1 MTKNQLCH
9 NLNVMLLLKIYDNCT
24 KLKIM
29 MKKYLLTTMVLLAG
43 LMNAQV
49 SLIIEQP
56 SNLAGPLNFTYA
68 DNWGANWLTTTI
80 TSEVV
85 FGKDATAGDSLGCFL
100 YVNDAEVNGKIA
112 IVYRGDCE
120 FSAKALRAQDAGAI
134 ALIVINNI
142 PGNPIAMGGGAAAAQ
157 ITIPVA
163 MISQEDGAALRN
175 IILGGQLVVFLGNKT
190 GLFANDLSISKADVV
205 TANSFTTPISLIQNQ
220 GEFQIPLGSWVFNRG
235 NQAQDNVR
243 LSAEIKKGNDVLYN
257 NISDNGISI
266 APGDSLYV
274 TLPVYNPSTI
284 EQGFY
289 TITYVASAESADDF
303 AGDNQVIRNFH
314 ISTNTYSKN
323 RIDENGVPLETS
335 GLRPADGAEYTWCI
349 SLQSSSANGLK
360 ARGMTFST
368 VTTTDVSLI
377 GKTVRLQLIK
387 WDDDISSAFTFNVL
401 EDLTE
406 AFYDYSED
414 SQGEFV
420 TVDFDSE
427 IALENDQK
435 YLACA
440 SVFDEDVFIS
450 IDNELDYRGNDGF
463 YTLPPFPLRSS
474 AWFAGGFG
482 LENVPALILNISNA
496 TSIADVNNAKKIN
509 IYPNPSQGLINI
521 PLKGFATGQVAVEV
535 FNTQGQLVM
544 REQAQ
549 MNNQT
554 LQFDA
559 SHLSNGLYQF
569 ALTFSDGS
577 RSALPVLISK

>member
-1 MTKNQLCH
+1 
-9 NLNVMLLLKIYDNCT
+9 MLMIALSGIL
-24 KLKIM
+24 
-29 MKKYLLTTMVLLAG
+29 
-43 LMNAQV
+43 NAQI
-49 SLIIEQP
+49 SLIIDQP

-85 FGKDATAGDSLGCFL
+85 FGKDASAQDSLGCLL
-100 YVNDAEVNGKIA
+100 YVNGAEVNGKIA

-120 FSAKALRAQDAGAI
+120 FSAKALRAQDAGAL

-142 PGNPIAMGGGAAAAQ
+142 PGNPIAMGGGAAASQ

-175 IILGGQLVVFLGNKT
+175 IILGGELVVFLGNKT

-205 TANSFTTPISLIQNQ
+205 TANSFTTPSSLIQIP
-220 GEFQIPLGSWVFNRG
+220 GEFQIPVGSWVFNRG

-243 LSAEIKKGNDVLYN
+243 LSAEIAKGADVLYT
-257 NISDNGISI
+257 NISDNGVSI
-266 APGDSLYV
+266 APGDSLYI
-274 TLPVYNPSTI
+274 TLPVFNPTQV

-289 TITYVASAESADDF
+289 TISYNVVSESTDEF
-303 AGDNQVIRNFH
+303 TGDNSVIRNFH
-314 ISTNTYSKN
+314 ISSNTYSKN
-323 RIDENGVPLETS
+323 RIDESGVPQATS
-335 GLRPADGAEYTWCI
+335 GLRPAEGTEYTWCI
-349 SLQSSSANGLK
+349 SLQSGSANGLK

-368 VTTTDVSLI
+368 VTTTDISLVE
-377 GKTVRLQLIK
+377 KTVRLQLIK
-387 WDDDISSAFTFNVL
+387 WDDDISSAFTFTVL

-406 AFYDYSED
+406 AFYDYTED
-414 SQGEFV
+414 LQGEFI
-420 TVDFDSE
+420 TVNFDSE
-427 IALENDQK
+427 VALENDQK

-440 SVFDEDVFIS
+440 TVFDADVFIR

-463 YTLPPFPLRSS
+463 YTLPPFPLRSTS
-474 AWFAGGFG
+474 WFAGGFG
-482 LENVPALILNISNA
+482 LENVPALVLNLSSP
-496 TSIADVNNAKKIN
+496 TSIADVNNAKNIN

-521 PLKGFATGQVAVEV
+521 PLKGFSAGNVAVEV

-549 MNNQT
+549 MNGQT

-559 SHLSNGLYQF
+559 GHLSNGLYQF

-577 RSALPVLISK
+577 RSSLPVLISK